1 MRDTGSI
8 GDLRL
13 QVVTCL
19 TKKCGNIAGCTGI
32 SSQHLDHRMRWQ
44 RMQSLLQA

>member
-1 MRDTGSI
+1 MRDTGGV

-13 QVVTCL
+13 QAVPGL
-19 TKKCGNIAGCTGI
+19 TQKCGNIAGCTGI
-32 SSQHLDHRMRWQ
+32 GGQHLDHRMRWQ